1 MNNGHQ
7 AIATHDTSRPY
18 PYEERGRF
26 SSYQVTGYD
35 NTGRPGGDAE
45 GFNLSCASAVSSAE
59 IGVQK
64 PFDLTDDLVQIAQE
78 LDDHPMVWY
87 TQKVFGNTPGTFH
100 LKTVVDQSWDRL
112 AGSCVLLKDRD
123 VFLCITR
130 IIFHDDARKDHC
142 QISFLRGQ
150 IFDRSWVHM
159 DNYVLNW
166 KGQDIT
172 FPRIFDTA
180 TDFVEGGE
188 VYGPEDPRIIVEE
201 GVEDAEPVI
210 IFNMISEKATWKRA
224 MWVFRPFSG
233 HSSILTIRG
242 EERAEK
248 EKNWAPFFVEDPDN
262 ARGLFG
268 KKEPNQ
274 YIHFVYSFQP
284 LLILKCS
291 LVDGVCDHAF
301 AQDIP
306 NNMLSHH
313 ENEWSE
319 IRGGTQWV
327 PIPLFSD
334 DAGASKNGLQAFF
347 SIPRTHTEQTSYC
360 YKAVYRPEM
369 TIMVTNGTSFYLT
382 YVSNPLDFGVGVLLQ
397 DQAFTD
403 PCKSGRIIILNSI
416 ADWDFNA
423 RTAYT
428 KVTDVMT
435 VTATVNDATVQAMR
449 ISGILKLIKGLPSIQ
464 ALIKNPASVFGD
476 GKAHKKHDKDY
487 TFLKHSAVGLDIR
500 KCAEEAA
507 RSYVDDHSNIETKL
521 RVQKEGL
528 KVE

>member
-1 MNNGHQ
+1 
-7 AIATHDTSRPY
+7 
-18 PYEERGRF
+18 
-26 SSYQVTGYD
+26 
-35 NTGRPGGDAE
+35 
-45 GFNLSCASAVSSAE
+45 
-59 IGVQK
+59 
-64 PFDLTDDLVQIAQE
+64 
-78 LDDHPMVWY
+78 
-87 TQKVFGNTPGTFH
+87 
-100 LKTVVDQSWDRL
+100 
-112 AGSCVLLKDRD
+112 
-123 VFLCITR
+123 
-130 IIFHDDARKDHC
+130 
-142 QISFLRGQ
+142 
-150 IFDRSWVHM
+150 M
-159 DNYVLNW
+159 DNYILNW

-188 VYGPEDPRIIVEE
+188 VYGPEDPRIIIEE

-224 MWVFRPFSG
+224 MWIFRPFSG
-233 HSSILTIRG
+233 QSSILTIRG

-248 EKNWAPFFVEDPDN
+248 EKNWAPFFVEQPGN
-262 ARGLFG
+262 TNGLMST
-268 KKEPNQ
+268 KEPNR

-291 LVDGVCDHAF
+291 LIDGVCEHAF
-301 AQDIP
+301 AQDVP
-306 NNMLSHH
+306 KDMLSHH
-313 ENEWSE
+313 ENKWSE

-327 PIPLFSD
+327 PIPLFND
-334 DAGASKNGLQAFF
+334 DAGSSKNGLQAFF
-347 SIPRTHTEQTSYC
+347 SIPRTHTEQTSFC

-382 YVSNPLDFGVGVLLQ
+382 YVSNPLDFGVGTLLEEP
-397 DQAFTD
+397 AFTD

-435 VTATVNDATVQAMR
+435 VTATVNDATVQALR

-464 ALIKNPASVFGD
+464 ALVKNPASVFGN
-476 GKAHKKHDKDY
+476 GKPVKDIHKDP
-487 TFLKHSAVGLDIR
+487 FLKHSAVGLDIR
-500 KCAEEAA
+500 SCAEVAA

-521 RVQKEGL
+521 KVQKEGL